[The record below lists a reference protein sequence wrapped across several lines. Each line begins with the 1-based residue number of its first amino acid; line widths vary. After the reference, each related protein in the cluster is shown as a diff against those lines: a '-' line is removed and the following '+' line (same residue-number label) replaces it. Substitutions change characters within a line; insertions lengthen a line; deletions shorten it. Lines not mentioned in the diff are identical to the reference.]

1 MEDLKRND
9 LATSDDGM
17 AECTIPDSELA
28 DVSGGIYVGQYAYVS
43 GPVYLT
49 RYAEEGEQRG
59 SVDGYFHVVKYYRG
73 YKAPACISPDGISY
87 RGWVKEESVHKG

>member
-9 LATSDDGM
+9 LVTSDDGM

-49 RYAEEGEQRG
+49 RYAEEASSEEASTAISTSSSTIAATRRLPV
-59 SVDGYFHVVKYYRG
+59 S
-73 YKAPACISPDGISY
+73 APT
-87 RGWVKEESVHKG
+87 E

>member
-9 LATSDDGM
+9 LVTSDDGM

-43 GPVYLT
+43 GRST
-49 RYAEEGEQRG
+49 
-59 SVDGYFHVVKYYRG
+59 
-73 YKAPACISPDGISY
+73 
-87 RGWVKEESVHKG
+87 

>member
-9 LATSDDGM
+9 LVTSDDGM

-49 RYAEEGEQRG
+49 RYAEEG
-59 SVDGYFHVVKYYRG
+59 DFHVVKYYRG